1 MLAARNKKSKTNL
14 NDWIRQEHDKVEQLA
29 DKLHKKVAY
38 VPRANLNSWLEEV
51 RERFEHL
58 RAHLIRHMALEEEGG
73 YMSAVLERRPTLA
86 DRIDRLEREH
96 AELGRLLD
104 DIHVAIGTIRA
115 EDRLLIR
122 DISHRMKSVLDYVE
136 HHEKEE
142 NDLVQL
148 VFTDDIG
155 TKD

>member
-1 MLAARNKKSKTNL
+1 MLVTGKDKSKPKL
-14 NDWIRQEHDKVEQLA
+14 NEWIRQEHDKVENLA
-29 DKLHKKVAY
+29 DKLHAKVAY
-38 VPRANLNSWLEEV
+38 VPRANLNSWLEDV

-86 DRIDRLEREH
+86 DRIERLEREH
-96 AELGRLLD
+96 AEIGRLLD
-104 DIHVAIGTIRA
+104 DIHTAVGTIRA

-122 DISHRMKSVLDYVE
+122 DISHRMQDVLHYVE